1 MLIKINQHLSKSII
15 CSWKINKNPEPPKG
29 EYNIVSVVFFR
40 KYESYKDISMYV
52 DGLTRIIKNFN
63 KILPTFRLRIY
74 HDYSSLEII
83 KNILKESNILEELIE
98 LYEYDIPFFKE
109 EKDKTYHMGTIGSF
123 IRYLP
128 LFDID
133 YHKVDRCLIHD
144 IDNHFQTVT
153 KDILK
158 FCDDNKI
165 TFSYRSRFCYNGV
178 RIMCVSD
185 ENIVKFPL
193 ISSFVY
199 QTVSIPYNILGD
211 FIENLY
217 INNDIILMKLIK
229 DCKIINMYEY
239 GIDEIFMNEFYVKY
253 FYQNKIKIA
262 TILFNHV
269 SILNGMLNYFDYI
282 ETNKDIEKYWEFIC
296 GFFKIININI
306 DKKLND
312 KLIMKETLKGE
323 KLNLKT
329 KINNI
334 FKNKNQIDKL
344 KQYIKEIYNKYDLY
358 KFKLLLTCILNH
370 LLYININMINIL
382 LLSTDYKF
390 NAITTNIEKKMIKY

>member
-1 MLIKINQHLSKSII
+1 M
-15 CSWKINKNPEPPKG
+15 
-29 EYNIVSVVFFR
+29 
-40 KYESYKDISMYV
+40 
-52 DGLTRIIKNFN
+52 
-63 KILPTFRLRIY
+63 
-74 HDYSSLEII
+74 
-83 KNILKESNILEELIE
+83 EELIE

-128 LFDID
+128 LFNIEH
-133 YHKVDRCLIHD
+133 HKVNRCLIHD
-144 IDNHFQTVT
+144 IDNYFQTVT

-165 TFSYRSRFCYNGV
+165 TFSYRSRFCYNSV
-178 RIMCVSD
+178 RITCTNDDTLSQ
-185 ENIVKFPL
+185 FPI

-199 QTVSIPYNILGD
+199 QTISTPYNIFSD
-211 FIENLY
+211 FIEDLY
-217 INNDIILMKLIK
+217 INNDMILMKLMK

-239 GIDEIFMNEFYVKY
+239 GIDEIFINSIYVKY

-269 SILNGMLNYFDYI
+269 SILNGILNYFDYI
-282 ETNKDIEKYWEFIC
+282 ETDKDIVKYWEFIC
-296 GFFKIININI
+296 GFFKIINIILDN
-306 DKKLND
+306 KLND
-312 KLIMKETLKGE
+312 MTIMKETLKDE
-323 KLNLKT
+323 KLDLKT

-370 LLYININMINIL
+370 LLYIDTNMINIL
-382 LLSTDYKF
+382 LLSTNYTSH
-390 NAITTNIEKKMIKY
+390 AITTNIEKKMIKFRY